1 MSSVTSAE
9 SESSPRP
16 DKRPA
21 SPAQSPQPKRSRPSE
36 LSLDNPA
43 WEGDSAPT
51 NSGEQSGSPRIQ
63 LPSIFSIEDPFRGE
77 HRRASLPT
85 LSSELSSRRL
95 PSVTPA
101 SRGLSS
107 VAHTPS
113 ALSCY
118 QFPQSSVDPD
128 DKSSVRPKLAAD
140 TQLGLPFPDQA
151 SLPSAATLSSSGTTT
166 SSSTSPSFPTSSF
179 SSPLTTDYT
188 VPRAQLPSLQFSDS
202 EHWGAATGQTAS
214 LPGIVRPN
222 STPGPIHSASGAL
235 KYDDNLRHSS
245 LSGSYNFP
253 PTNQAPMYGNVARI
267 SGQAERR
274 ASYTPSST
282 SEATKEEWGFST
294 PDILL
299 PSASAN
305 GPVHSP
311 SRTPPAPPAP
321 SSLVDRPQ
329 KKRGKLPKPTTDF
342 LKDWLHRHSDH
353 PYPSEDE
360 KKQLCAATGLS
371 MSQVSNWMINVS
383 LTSPISKRRPVH
395 TFDSR

>member
-21 SPAQSPQPKRSRPSE
+21 SPAQSPQPKRARPTE
-36 LSLDNPA
+36 LSLDHSP
-43 WEGDSAPT
+43 WEGDGPPPT
-51 NSGEQSGSPRIQ
+51 NTGEQSSIVSGSPRIQ
-63 LPSIFSIEDPFRGE
+63 LPSIFSTFEDPFRGE

-85 LSSELSSRRL
+85 LSSELGSRGRL
-95 PSVTPA
+95 PSVTPG
-101 SRGLSS
+101 SRGLAS

-113 ALSCY
+113 SLSSY
-118 QFPQSSVDPD
+118 QFPQSSIDS

-140 TQLGLPFPDQA
+140 THLGLSFTDQA

-179 SSPLTTDYT
+179 GSPLPGDYT
-188 VPRAQLPSLQFSDS
+188 LPRAQLPSLQFSDS
-202 EHWGAATGQTAS
+202 ESWGTATSHGAS

-222 STPGPIHSASGAL
+222 STPGPIPSASGPL

-245 LSGSYNFP
+245 LSGSYTFP
-253 PTNQAPMYGNVARI
+253 PTNQASMYGSVARI

-274 ASYTPSST
+274 ASYTQSSASEGAKDEWNFPS
-282 SEATKEEWGFST
+282 

-305 GPVHSP
+305 GPVQSP
-311 SRTPPAPPAP
+311 SRTPPAPPTS

-371 MSQVSNWMINVS
+371 MSQVSNWMINVG
-383 LTSPISKRRPVH
+383 LTLS
-395 TFDSR
+395 

>member
-21 SPAQSPQPKRSRPSE
+21 SPAQSPQPKRARPTE
-36 LSLDNPA
+36 LSLDHSA

-51 NSGEQSGSPRIQ
+51 NSGEQSSIISGSPRIQ

-85 LSSELSSRRL
+85 LSSELSSRGRL
-95 PSVTPA
+95 PSVAPA
-101 SRGLSS
+101 SR
-107 VAHTPS
+107 A
-113 ALSCY
+113 
-118 QFPQSSVDPD
+118 
-128 DKSSVRPKLAAD
+128 
-140 TQLGLPFPDQA
+140 
-151 SLPSAATLSSSGTTT
+151 
-166 SSSTSPSFPTSSF
+166 
-179 SSPLTTDYT
+179 
-188 VPRAQLPSLQFSDS
+188 DS
-202 EHWGAATGQTAS
+202 ESWGTAAGQTAS

-222 STPGPIHSASGAL
+222 STPGPVHSANGPL

-245 LSGSYNFP
+245 LSGSYTFP
-253 PTNQAPMYGNVARI
+253 PANQAPMYGSVARI

-274 ASYTPSST
+274 ASYSQSST
-282 SEATKEEWGFST
+282 SEAAKEEWSFST

-299 PSASAN
+299 PSASTN

-311 SRTPPAPPAP
+311 SRTPPAPPP
-321 SSLVDRPQ
+321 SSSLVDRPQ

-371 MSQVSNWMINVS
+371 MSQVSNWMINVGLPS
-383 LTSPISKRRPVH
+383 TISTPVH
-395 TFDSR
+395 TFDSH